1 MSYVPSH
8 IQTLLSRPQ
17 VASSV
22 PVEENETHLHS
33 FSWPS
38 IVLLHSHSVGTD
50 PASPFTPSH
59 MPIVESKLAVASN
72 LPDGAH
78 AMERT
83 ERRWPVSMTVVK
95 SSVIVLSFRAY

>member
-1 MSYVPSH
+1 MERNDLPSQ

-22 PVEENETHLHS
+22 PVEEYETHLHS

-38 IVLLHSHSVGTD
+38 IVLLHSHSVEAESEG
-50 PASPFTPSH
+50 PFTGSH
-59 MPIVESKLAVASN
+59 MPIVESKLAVARDF
-72 LPDGAH
+72 PDGAH

-83 ERRWPVSMTVVK
+83 ERR
-95 SSVIVLSFRAY
+95 